1 MARSAQAELRA
12 LRAEMARGK
21 GKACAKQSSLRAAG
35 LLPTLK
41 KPAEAVGMAIH
52 VPGSFWARCPAAD
65 KAKIFKC
72 NVREFSALHK
82 FPGGQP
88 PQAAFE
94 VQEMG
99 EKGDG
104 SLQSGL
110 ATDVSSSRPIIRAEV
125 ISD

>member
-21 GKACAKQSSLRAAG
+21 GKASAKQSSLRAAG

-72 NVREFSALHK
+72 NVREFDALHK

-104 SLQSGL
+104 SLEPGVASG
-110 ATDVSSSRPIIRAEV
+110 EV
-125 ISD
+125 FWIMISD